1 MAKIKHID
9 LEKTGSINELIKAYS
24 GSAFNARKLAEA
36 TDIVEKMIKD
46 KQCRVFLGVAGALV
60 PAGMR
65 KILVD
70 MIRKGYVDV
79 VVTTGANITHD
90 LVEAIGECHEIG
102 SEKADDRKLHK
113 SRINRIYDVYM
124 PNKVYECL
132 EKEIKKTLGTMPK
145 EKYSIKR
152 FLYEFGKRVDD
163 KDSLM
168 RACADMNVPLF
179 CPGLSDS
186 GFGIQTMFHRNGIVI
201 DALDDINEMISLT
214 WGAKKSGA
222 IILGGGVPKN
232 FIFQALQ
239 FSKDAEYAVQIT
251 MDRPEHGGLSGATL
265 EEAVSWGK
273 IGEKAKH
280 AEVICD
286 VTIALPL
293 MMAAVKERLG

>member
-1 MAKIKHID
+1 MRVKQID
-9 LEKTGSINELIKAYS
+9 LEKTGSIDSLVRAYK

-36 TDIVEKMIKD
+36 ADIVEKMIRD

-70 MIRKGYVDV
+70 MVKNGQVDV

-90 LVEAIGECHEIG
+90 LVEATGEGHEIG
-102 SEKADDRKLHK
+102 TEKADDRKLHK

-124 PNKVYECL
+124 PNKVYESL
-132 EKEIKKTLGTMPK
+132 EAEIKKTLAQMPK
-145 EKYSIKR
+145 EKYSIRR
-152 FLYEFGKRVDD
+152 FLHEFGKRVEDR
-163 KDSLM
+163 DSLI
-168 RACADMNVPLF
+168 RACADRNVPLF

-293 MMAAVKERLG
+293 IMAAVKERLG